1 MGVPIGTDEYVL
13 GRALKVVRDVGAGRL
28 ACCLANMPNKQG
40 AALVTIESL
49 AQRTCYL
56 ERALDTGLSLEA
68 YRRVDNGVQWA
79 YETFL
84 ELSVAVEAQ
93 PIFQEG
99 CPGYQLILCPYQQV

>member
-56 ERALDTGLSLEA
+56 ERAMDTGLYLEA
-68 YRRVDNGVQWA
+68 YRRVDNGVQRA
-79 YETFL
+79 YEN
-84 ELSVAVEAQ
+84 SSSCQ
-93 PIFQEG
+93 
-99 CPGYQLILCPYQQV
+99 